1 MLMKADLHN
10 HTIHSDGLYTI
21 EEVAKRGKTRGLSM
35 IAITDHDNL
44 DSFDAYLKVKDQLDI
59 TVLIGVELSTWYH
72 KVNIHM
78 LGYFYNNSG
87 SGEELLNY
95 LKEMREKRII
105 RAKKMIALL
114 KEVYDIDVDY
124 DEVKKLARDVVGRPH
139 LARYISKKYNIPV
152 KEVFDKY
159 LYQESKVYIPAT
171 TTSTEEAVEL
181 LHRNNAIA
189 VWAHPVLNKGKVNEE
204 DIIKLNI
211 DGIEGFYP
219 ENTEEDTKHYRKL
232 AEKYNL
238 LFTGGSDFH
247 DDTTHHDIG
256 TCYIEGEDLD
266 RFVKKLKL
274 K

>member
-1 MLMKADLHN
+1 MRADLHN
-10 HTIHSDGLYTI
+10 HTIHSDGIYTV
-21 EEVAKRGKTRGLSM
+21 EEVAKRGKMRGLSM

-44 DSFDAYLKVKDQLDI
+44 DSFETYQKVKDKLDI
-59 TVLIGVELSTWYH
+59 PVLIGVELSTWYQ
-72 KVNIHM
+72 KVNIHI

-87 SGEELLNY
+87 SGEELLTY
-95 LKEMREKRII
+95 LKDMREKRII

-114 KEVYDIDVDY
+114 KEIYDIDIDY
-124 DEVKKLARDVVGRPH
+124 DEVKKLAKDVVGRPH
-139 LARYISKKYNIPV
+139 LARYISKKYNMPID
-152 KEVFDKY
+152 EVFDKY
-159 LYQESKVYIPAT
+159 LSQESKAYLPAT
-171 TTSTEEAVEL
+171 TTSTEEAIEL

-204 DIIKLNI
+204 EIIKLNI

-219 ENTEEDTKHYRKL
+219 ENTEEDTKHYRNL

-247 DDTTHHDIG
+247 DDTTHSDIG
-256 TCYIEGEDLD
+256 TCYIEGKDLD
-266 RFVKKLKL
+266 HFVKKLKL